1 MHDTMETTQQE
12 IVNATT
18 TQVPE
23 QPRTTSVRSSK
34 FFRYF
39 NIVWELAL
47 VDFRKK
53 YHNSTLGYFWSML
66 NPLLRFLVYYF
77 VFSYL
82 FITKADK
89 FTFWLLIGV
98 FWYNF
103 FQDTTWSIVN
113 ALNSKAKLA
122 KKIYFPPYLI
132 VFAAATTAFLSYA
145 INSVLIFLT
154 VAVFDHI
161 SLFQLWSIAP
171 FFLLVF
177 LSTGMALIVGTL
189 YIHFRDISEI
199 WGVVLTLGFWLTP
212 VMYDPYK
219 VPEPLQTVALFNPVG
234 RILSMVRSF
243 LLFDN
248 SPPWTFNVTT
258 AFFCVIIFFFGWWLF
273 RKFEH
278 RVAEYL

>member
-1 MHDTMETTQQE
+1 METVQQE
-12 IVNATT
+12 ETILEKKNAEGNA
-18 TQVPE
+18 VASPAR
-23 QPRTTSVRSSK
+23 PSM

-39 NIVWELAL
+39 NIVWELSL

-98 FWYNF
+98 FYYNF
-103 FQDTTWSIVN
+103 FQDATWSVIG
-113 ALNSKAKLA
+113 ALNGKARLA

-132 VFAAATTAFLSYA
+132 IFSSTMTALLSFVINAFLIYLA
-145 INSVLIFLT
+145 VLM
-154 VAVFDHI
+154 FDHV
-161 SLFQLWSIAP
+161 SLFQLWFVIP
-171 FFLLVF
+171 LLLLVF
-177 LSTGMALIVGTL
+177 LSCGIALIIGTL
-189 YIHFRDISEI
+189 YVHFRDISEI
-199 WGVVLTLGFWLTP
+199 WGVILTLGFWLTP
-212 VMYDPYK
+212 VMYDPFK
-219 VPEPLQTVALFNPVG
+219 VPEPLKTVSLLNPVG
-234 RILSMVRSF
+234 RILSMSRSF

-248 SPPWTFNVTT
+248 SPPWTFNFFTI
-258 AFFCVIIFFFGWWLF
+258 AFCLVVFFFGWWLF
-273 RKFEH
+273 RKYEH

>member
-1 MHDTMETTQQE
+1 METIQHHIEKQSSA
-12 IVNATT
+12 NALK
-18 TQVPE
+18 QSQPE
-23 QPRTTSVRSSK
+23 VSRSSK
-34 FFRYF
+34 FIRYF
-39 NIVWELAL
+39 NIVWELSL

-77 VFSYL
+77 VFSYI
-82 FITKADK
+82 FIMKADK

-103 FQDTTWSIVN
+103 FQDTTWSIIS
-113 ALNSKAKLA
+113 ALNTRSRLA

-132 VFAAATTAFLSYA
+132 IFASTLTAFFSYA
-145 INSVLIFLT
+145 INSVLIYLSILI
-154 VAVFDHI
+154 FDHG
-161 SLFQLWSIAP
+161 SLYQMWSIIP

-177 LSTGMALIVGTL
+177 LASGIAFIIGTL

-199 WGVVLTLGFWLTP
+199 WGVILTMGFWLTP
-212 VMYDPYK
+212 IMYDPYK
-219 VPEPLQTVALFNPVG
+219 VKDPLQTVALLNPVG

-243 LLFDN
+243 SLFDN

-258 AFFCVIIFFFGWWLF
+258 IIFCFAVFFFGWWLF
-273 RKFEH
+273 KKYEH
-278 RVAEYL
+278 RVVEYL

>member
-1 MHDTMETTQQE
+1 M
-12 IVNATT
+12 
-18 TQVPE
+18 
-23 QPRTTSVRSSK
+23 
-34 FFRYF
+34 
-39 NIVWELAL
+39 WELAL

-66 NPLLRFLVYYF
+66 NPLLRFFVYYF
-77 VFSYL
+77 VFTYL

-89 FTFWLLIGV
+89 FMYWLLVGV

-103 FQDTTWSIVN
+103 FYDATYSVITS
-113 ALNSKAKLA
+113 LNSRSKLA

-132 VFAAATTAFLSYA
+132 VFSSTVTAFLSFA
-145 INSVLIFLT
+145 INTVLIFLS
-154 VAVFDHI
+154 VVLFDHI
-161 SLFQLWSIAP
+161 SLYQLWS
-171 FFLLVF
+171 LLPLLLLIP
-177 LSTGMALIVGTL
+177 LSLGVAFIVGTL
-189 YIHFRDISEI
+189 YIHFRDMSEI

-212 VMYDPYK
+212 IMYDPYK
-219 VPEPLQTVALFNPVG
+219 VPEPLQTVALLNPVG
-234 RILSMVRSF
+234 RILSMARSF

-258 AFFCVIIFFFGWWLF
+258 TLFCLAIFFFGWWLF

>member
-1 MHDTMETTQQE
+1 METTQQE
-12 IVNATT
+12 ITVTPVASAD
-18 TQVPE
+18 V
-23 QPRTTSVRSSK
+23 RTDVSSARSSK
-34 FFRYF
+34 FSRYF

-98 FWYNF
+98 FWFNF
-103 FQDTTWSIVN
+103 FQDTTWSIVG
-113 ALNSKAKLA
+113 ALNGKARLA

-132 VFAAATTAFLSYA
+132 IFASTMTAFFSYA
-145 INSVLIFLT
+145 INSALIYLT
-154 VAVFDHI
+154 VLVFDHV
-161 SLFQLWSIAP
+161 SLFQLWSIVP
-171 FFLLVF
+171 FILLVF
-177 LSTGMALIVGTL
+177 LSAGVAMIVGTL

-219 VPEPLQTVALFNPVG
+219 VPEPLQTVALLNPVG

-248 SPPWTFNVTT
+248 SPPWTFNVST
-258 AFFCVIIFFFGWWLF
+258 AVFCLAIFFFGWWLF